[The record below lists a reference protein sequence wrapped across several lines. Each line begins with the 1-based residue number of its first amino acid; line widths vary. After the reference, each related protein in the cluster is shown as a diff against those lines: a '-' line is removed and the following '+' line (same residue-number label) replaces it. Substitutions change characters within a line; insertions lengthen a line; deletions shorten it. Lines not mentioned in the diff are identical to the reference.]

1 MDIRRHSARLVM
13 LAIVVSLPL
22 IGVSGVA
29 SAKAKAGTGCHKTHS
44 CKSGAGGGTGT
55 GTGTGSGAGSP
66 QITVE
71 VDPNP
76 LVETGVS
83 EVRAVVQ
90 VETSVAF
97 ADDLVDIS
105 SQQLENSCV
114 SLDFD
119 TVNEATAQFDVTS
132 VNNIQVALDN
142 DGNATVGLVGTDCAP
157 GSSLVEADLIAAP
170 YYTATTTLVAEPPNV
185 TPEGLTGYP
194 QIAGVPAEVE
204 TGDTPASG
212 NSDVYAVFYVETNPV
227 YAEEPVEIGSVQLES
242 SCGQGWVWIPGN
254 GGTST
259 FGKGFDINGFVAST
273 TLDND
278 GNAVFIFK
286 GQSCAPSTSDVIA
299 DVIAGTHPTYSTTF
313 TVVAPQPTI

>member
-1 MDIRRHSARLVM
+1 MDIRRHSVRLVM
-13 LAIVVSLPL
+13 LALVVSLPL
-22 IGVSGVA
+22 LGVSGVA
-29 SAKAKAGTGCHKTHS
+29 SAKAKAGPGCHKTHS
-44 CKSGAGGGTGT
+44 CRSGKSG
-55 GTGTGSGAGSP
+55 GTGTGSGTGGGSGSAL
-66 QITVE
+66 ITVE

-76 LVETGVS
+76 LVETGES

-90 VETSVAF
+90 VETSSAF
-97 ADDLVDIS
+97 ADDLVNIDS
-105 SQQLENSCV
+105 SQLENSCV
-114 SLDFD
+114 ALDFD

-132 VNNIQVALDN
+132 PNNIQVALDN
-142 DGNATVGLVGTDCAP
+142 DGNATVGLVGLDCAP

-170 YYTATTTLVAEPPNV
+170 YYTATTTLLAEPPNV
-185 TPEGLTGYP
+185 TPEGITGYP
-194 QIAGVPAEVE
+194 QIAGVPSEVE

-212 NSDVYAVFYVETNPV
+212 NSDVYAVFYVETDPV

-273 TLDND
+273 LLDND

-299 DVIAGTHPTYSTTF
+299 DVEAGTHPTYSTEF